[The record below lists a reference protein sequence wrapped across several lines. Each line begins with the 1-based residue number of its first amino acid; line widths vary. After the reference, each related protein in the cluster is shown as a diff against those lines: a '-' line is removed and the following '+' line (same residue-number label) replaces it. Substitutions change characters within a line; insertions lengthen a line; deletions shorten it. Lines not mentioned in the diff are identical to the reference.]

1 MAAHQHDK
9 VALHW
14 IDGAWAD
21 SPEHRDSVDPATGEV
36 IGSYAMGTPDEAERA
51 IAAAKRAFAAPG
63 WRTDR
68 ALRARVLNR
77 MADRFEER
85 GGDLVEILA
94 LENGRPSRRPDSK
107 SASPPR
113 RCGSMPRSP

>member
-1 MAAHQHDK
+1 MSATGTSLAM
-9 VALHW
+9 HW

-21 SPEHRDSVDPATGEV
+21 SDEHRDSVNPATGEV
-36 IGSYAMGTPDEAERA
+36 IGSYAMGGPKEAQAA
-51 IAAAKRAFAAPG
+51 IDSAKRAFADPS

-85 GGDLVEILA
+85 ADDLV
-94 LENGRPSRRPDSK
+94 
-107 SASPPR
+107 
-113 RCGSMPRSP
+113 